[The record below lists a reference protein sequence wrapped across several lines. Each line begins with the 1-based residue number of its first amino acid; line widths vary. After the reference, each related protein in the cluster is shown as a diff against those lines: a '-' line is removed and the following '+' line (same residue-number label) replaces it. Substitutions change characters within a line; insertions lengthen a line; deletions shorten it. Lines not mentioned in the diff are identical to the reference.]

1 MAYKIIYEADTSLG
15 KNARTFYMYNEQTR
29 MAKVKVLTPSGIILR
44 NENGRPLEAVL
55 FNIGFN
61 IEKIISKLNDEL
73 GKI

>member
-1 MAYKIIYEADTSLG
+1 MVYEIIHEADTSLG

-29 MAKVKVLTPSGIILR
+29 MAKVKVLTPPGIILR
-44 NENGRPLEAVL
+44 NKNGRPFEAVL

-61 IEKIISKLNDEL
+61 LEKIISKLNYEL